1 LIFLE
6 TAGSLLSTR
15 FHSPVPGAYHEE
27 AGSRCIRTSER
38 QAGREVVRWF
48 LRSKLHNATVTE
60 ANIDYIGSITIDVA
74 LMEAVGLEV
83 GEKVLVV
90 SNTSGARLETYTI
103 AGERNSG
110 TVQINGAAA
119 HLIRKGEQVI
129 VMGFELA
136 DAPLQPKVL
145 LTGANNRAPEW
156 LSEAG

>member
-1 LIFLE
+1 M
-6 TAGSLLSTR
+6 T
-15 FHSPVPGAYHEE
+15 
-27 AGSRCIRTSER
+27 ER

-48 LRSKLHNATVTE
+48 LRSKIHNATVTE

-110 TVQINGAAA
+110 TVQMNGAAA
-119 HLIRKGEQVI
+119 HLIRRGEQII
-129 VMGFELA
+129 VMGFELS
-136 DAPLQPKVL
+136 DTPVQPKVI
-145 LTGANNRAPEW
+145 LTGPENRSPQS
-156 LSEAG
+156 LSETG